1 MRHNKNFN
9 HLGRQAGH
17 RKAMLSNMA
26 SSLILHK
33 RIETTLAKAK
43 AVRMFVEP
51 LVTKSKEDT
60 THSRRVVFSYL
71 KQKEA
76 VTELFR
82 TIAPKIAERPGGYT
96 RILKTGFRLG
106 DAAEMCIIEFVDFN
120 EAYTLGITP
129 AAAEAKPKTRRS
141 RKPAAKKTTD
151 AVEEATVVEGEPK
164 KAPAKKAAAPKAPK
178 ATAAKTAAPKAAK
191 KTNVGKKMEFPPL
204 RSRGGERV
212 KTGRIKSRALFH
224 KVAPKPATRPK
235 ISGGRADNASFR
247 RFLFSEETAHADF
260 MVVAVRPGIGFGAG
274 GDCRKE
280 KIREKSPI
288 LDSVQNR
295 ARSLYRQTTRNKV
308 KPEN

>member
-106 DAAEMCIIEFVDFN
+106 DGADMCIIEFVDFN
-120 EAYTLGITP
+120 EPYTLGITP
-129 AAAEAKPKTRRS
+129 AATEAKPKTRRS
-141 RKPAAKKTTD
+141 RKSAAKKTD
-151 AVEEATVVEGEPK
+151 AVEDATVVEGEK
-164 KAPAKKAAAPKAPK
+164 KAPKNVVPKAAA
-178 ATAAKTAAPKAAK
+178 AKSAAPKVAK
-191 KTNVGKKMEFPPL
+191 KTNVGKKM
-204 RSRGGERV
+204 
-212 KTGRIKSRALFH
+212 
-224 KVAPKPATRPK
+224 
-235 ISGGRADNASFR
+235 
-247 RFLFSEETAHADF
+247 
-260 MVVAVRPGIGFGAG
+260 
-274 GDCRKE
+274 
-280 KIREKSPI
+280 
-288 LDSVQNR
+288 
-295 ARSLYRQTTRNKV
+295 
-308 KPEN
+308 